1 MRFGASREKS
11 ELCDQD
17 DVPQVLDCADSP
29 AALLLRTQKEAMSND
44 IASFEVHTDVSVNK
58 PDAGGLLANFAWVV
72 AND

>member
-1 MRFGASREKS
+1 M
-11 ELCDQD
+11 
-17 DVPQVLDCADSP
+17 PQVLDCADSP